1 MKRGHRSLNT
11 KAVEMCTLCDATG
24 RTRDLPVVAGFSC
37 SQTVATESTSA
48 AASTPVYTND
58 QIAYQLTNVFWGGSD
73 RSFNVGVGGTIT
85 VNISA
90 LPSSAQTLARNALEL
105 WSDATGLN
113 FAFTAGGAQIEFGD
127 SDANSAYCWSSVS
140 SSNITYSYVNVGT
153 NWIGAYGTGLNTYSF
168 QTYIH
173 EIGHALGLGHGGNYN
188 GSATYGTDNHYAN
201 DSWQASVMSYFSQY
215 ENTYINAS
223 YVYAVSP
230 QVADIIAVRN
240 LYGTSGTTRTGNTV
254 YGDGANSGDVMQQ
267 VSSMNSYIT
276 FTIVD
281 DGGTDT
287 LNFSSYGG
295 NQSINLNAESISN
308 VRGYTGNLIISR
320 GTVIENATSGGGN
333 DTLTGNGVANLLSG
347 GSGNDTLL
355 GNGGDDQ
362 LRGGL
367 GSDTL
372 NGGGGYDTAD
382 YSQSNSRIL
391 LNIGDAYSEN
401 GGHAQGDTLTSIEHI
416 NGSNYNDLIVGDSNA
431 NTLDGRS
438 GNDMLY
444 GQSGNDTLLGKGGN
458 DILRGGAS
466 TDRLDGGS
474 GFDIADYLN
483 AAGSVF
489 INLSNSSVEAGSDAA
504 GDKLISIEGVYGSH
518 NDDVI
523 TGSASANTIEGA
535 GGNDM
540 LYGWHG
546 NDTLRGGEGDD
557 FLRGGAGSDRLE
569 GGNGYDIADYAQ
581 STSGVT
587 IHFSDNKVE
596 NGGWAQGDK
605 LVGIEGANG
614 SNYNDMFYGDAGSN
628 TFSGGSGNDTLR
640 GLSGNDYLAG
650 GASSDRLDGGSGF
663 DYADYSSSSAA
674 VTVNLSDS
682 SVESGG
688 DAQGDRLISIEAV
701 FGSAFD
707 DMLTG
712 SNSGNV
718 LEGRDGNDT
727 LSGLAGNDTLRGGNG
742 NDVLIGGSSSDRLEG
757 GSGTDTADYSTS
769 GSGVTVD
776 IADSTV
782 ESGGDAQGDR
792 LIDIENLT
800 GSAFADTLVG
810 DGNANVLTGGL
821 GNDTLTGG
829 GNSDTF
835 VFNET
840 GYDDTITDF
849 QDTIDLIEISAG
861 AASFGDLVITDS
873 SGDALIS
880 YAGGSILLENFNFA
894 LLAADDFNFV

>member
-1 MKRGHRSLNT
+1 MAS
-11 KAVEMCTLCDATG
+11 
-24 RTRDLPVVAGFSC
+24 
-37 SQTVATESTSA
+37 
-48 AASTPVYTND
+48 STPVFTND
-58 QIAYQLTNVFWGGSD
+58 QIADQLTNVFWGGSD
-73 RSFNVGVGGTIT
+73 RSFNVGVGGTIS

-90 LPSSAQTLARNALEL
+90 LPTAAQTLARNALEL

-113 FAFTAGGAQIEFGD
+113 FVFTDDSAQIEFGD
-127 SDANSAYCWSSVS
+127 SDANSAYSWSSVS
-140 SSNITYSYVNVGT
+140 GSNITYSYVNVGT
-153 NWIGAYGTGLNTYSF
+153 NWIGTYGTSLNTYSF

-173 EIGHALGLGHGGNYN
+173 EIGHALGLGHSGNYN
-188 GSATYGTDNHYAN
+188 GSANYGTDNHYAN
-201 DSWQASVMSYFSQY
+201 DSWQASVMSYFSQH

-223 YVYAVSP
+223 YVYAISP
-230 QVADIIAVRN
+230 QIADIIAVRN

-267 VSSMNSYIT
+267 VSSMNSYIS

-295 NQSINLNAESISN
+295 SQSINLNAESISS

-320 GTVIENATSGGGN
+320 GTVVENATSGNGN
-333 DTLTGNGVANLLSG
+333 DTLTGNGIANLLSG
-347 GSGNDTLL
+347 GGGNDTLL

-367 GSDTL
+367 GADTL

-382 YSQSNSRIL
+382 YRRSNSRIL
-391 LNIGDAYSEN
+391 LNLGDAHTES
-401 GGHAQGDTLTSIEHI
+401 GGHSQGDTLISVEHVS
-416 NGSNYNDLIVGDSNA
+416 GSNYNDLIIGDSNA
-431 NTLDGRS
+431 NMLDGRS

-444 GQSGNDTLLGKGGN
+444 GLAGNDTLVGKSGN

-483 AAGSVF
+483 AGGSVL
-489 INLSNSSVEAGSDAA
+489 INLSSSSVEAGSDAA
-504 GDKLISIEGVYGSH
+504 GDRLISIEGIYGSH
-518 NDDVI
+518 HNDVI
-523 TGSASANTIEGA
+523 TGSASSNTIEGA

-546 NDTLRGGEGDD
+546 NDTLRGGEGND

-569 GGNGYDIADYAQ
+569 GGNGNDIADYAQ
-581 STSGVT
+581 STGGVT
-587 IHFSDNKVE
+587 IHLSDNKVE

-614 SNYNDMFYGDAGSN
+614 SNYNDMFDGNSGSN
-628 TFSGGSGNDTLR
+628 TFSGGAGTDTLR
-640 GLSGNDYLAG
+640 GLAGNDYLAG
-650 GASSDRLDGGSGF
+650 GASSDRLDGGSGY
-663 DYADYSSSSAA
+663 DYADYSASSVA

-682 SVESGG
+682 RVESGG

-701 FGSAFD
+701 FGSASD
-707 DMLTG
+707 DTLTG

-727 LSGLAGNDTLRGGNG
+727 LSGLGGNDTLRGGNG
-742 NDVLIGGSSSDRLEG
+742 NDVLIGGSSADRLEG
-757 GSGTDTADYSTS
+757 GNDTDTADYSTS
-769 GSGVTVD
+769 GSAVFVNIGN
-776 IADSTV
+776 STV

-800 GSAFADTLVG
+800 GSSFADTLIG
-810 DGNANVLTGGL
+810 DGNANVLVGAQ
-821 GNDTLTGG
+821 GNDTLTGAG
-829 GNSDTF
+829 ESDTF

-849 QDTIDLIEISAG
+849 QDTIDMIEITAG
-861 AASFGDLVITDS
+861 ATSFGDLVITDS

-880 YAGGSILLENFNFA
+880 YSGGSILLENFNFA

>member
-1 MKRGHRSLNT
+1 
-11 KAVEMCTLCDATG
+11 MCTLCDATG
-24 RTRDLPVVAGFSC
+24 RTRDIPVVAGFSC
-37 SQTVATESTSA
+37 SEVEAPAGTPVAS
-48 AASTPVYTND
+48 STPVFTND
-58 QIAYQLTNVFWGGSD
+58 QIANQLTNVFWGGSD
-73 RSFNVGVGGTIT
+73 RSFNVGVGGTIS

-90 LPSSAQTLARNALEL
+90 LPSAAQTLARNALEL

-113 FAFTAGGAQIEFGD
+113 FAYTSGSAQIEFGD

-140 SSNITYSYVNVGT
+140 GSNITYSYVNVGT

-223 YVYAVSP
+223 YVYAISP
-230 QVADIIAVRN
+230 QIADIIAVRN
-240 LYGTSGTTRTGNTV
+240 LYGTAGTTRTGNTV

-267 VSSMNSYIT
+267 VSSMNSYISY
-276 FTIVD
+276 TIVD

-287 LNFSSYGG
+287 LNFSSHGG
-295 NQSINLNAESISN
+295 NQSINLNAESISS

-320 GTVIENATSGGGN
+320 GTVIENATSGSGN

-347 GSGNDTLL
+347 GNGNDTLL

-372 NGGGGYDTAD
+372 NGGGGNDTAD

-391 LNIGDAYSEN
+391 LNLGDAYTES
-401 GGHAQGDTLTSIEHI
+401 GGHAQGDTLTSVEHVT
-416 NGSNYNDLIVGDSNA
+416 GSSYNDLIVGDSNT
-431 NTLDGRS
+431 NSLDGRS

-444 GQSGNDTLLGKGGN
+444 GLSGNDTLLGNGGN

-483 AAGSVF
+483 AGGSVF
-489 INLSNSSVEAGSDAA
+489 INLSSSSVEAGSDAA
-504 GDKLISIEGVYGSH
+504 GDRLISIEGVYGSH
-518 NDDVI
+518 HNDVI
-523 TGSASANTIEGA
+523 TGSSGSNTIEGA
-535 GGNDM
+535 GGDDM
-540 LYGWHG
+540 LYGWYG
-546 NDTLRGGEGDD
+546 NDTLRGGDGDD
-557 FLRGGAGSDRLE
+557 FLRGGADSDRLE

-587 IHFSDNKVE
+587 IHLSDNKVE
-596 NGGWAQGDK
+596 KGGWAQGDR
-605 LVGIEGANG
+605 LIGIEGASG
-614 SNYNDMFYGDAGSN
+614 SNHNDMFDGDSGSN
-628 TFSGGSGNDTLR
+628 TFSGGAGNDTLR
-640 GLSGNDYLAG
+640 GLGGNDYLAG
-650 GASSDRLDGGSGF
+650 GGSSDRLDGGSGY
-663 DYADYSSSSAA
+663 DYADYSASSAA

-682 SVESGG
+682 SVETGG

-701 FGSAFD
+701 FGSASD
-707 DMLTG
+707 DTLTG
-712 SNSGNV
+712 SNDSNV
-718 LEGRDGNDT
+718 LEGRGGNDT
-727 LSGLAGNDTLRGGNG
+727 LSGLGGNDTLRGGDG
-742 NDVLIGGSSSDRLEG
+742 NDLLIGGSSSDRLEG
-757 GSGTDTADYSTS
+757 GNGTDTADYSTS
-769 GSGVTVD
+769 GSAVTVN
-776 IADSTV
+776 ISDSTV

-792 LIDIENLT
+792 LIGIENLT
-800 GSAFADTLVG
+800 GSGFADSLVG
-810 DGNANVLTGGL
+810 DGNANRLAGEQ

-829 GNSDTF
+829 SGADTF
-835 VFNET
+835 VFSET
-840 GYDDTITDF
+840 GYYDTITDF
-849 QDTIDLIEISAG
+849 QDTIDMIEISAG
-861 AASFGDLVITDS
+861 ANSFGDLVITNS

-880 YAGGSILLENFNFA
+880 YAGGSILLESFNFA
-894 LLAADDFNFV
+894 LLSADDFSFV